1 MRTSGRAGSD
11 VPPDLP
17 LPQLSP
23 RTRTPCPHPRSY
35 LWPYSRPPRGGP
47 TFVPTAP
54 RPGRLPISNSVGD
67 ILSPLGPEDPRE
79 TAGYHLLAR
88 IGEGGMGTVYLS
100 HTRGNQ
106 PVALKVIRREYGQNP
121 DFRRRFEQEVQA
133 ARRVQGYHIVPV
145 VDHDTSGTQPWLA
158 SSFVPGLALHEV
170 LGHFGPLPEAAVF
183 QLVGCTALAL
193 SSIHA
198 AGVVHRDLKPSNI
211 LIGSGGP
218 FVIDFGIARAAD
230 ATQLTASGGLIGTP
244 QYMSPEHAL
253 GEQVGPASDIF
264 SLGLIAAVAATGR
277 HPFGDGGAITVAAQI
292 ANTGHRPPDLSGY
305 PDNLRPLLERCLTAD
320 AADRITPAE
329 LMPLCEQLAGRP
341 LREFADW
348 LPEPVTEEI
357 VRREQTAQYAAQQAQ
372 TAQAAQAAQAARAAQ
387 EAAQSVQ
394 SAQSAAHAAQAA
406 QQPPV
411 PQQPP
416 QAPQG
421 PPTHP
426 PTQPPYAQPLPTQ
439 MPGHPPQQ
447 TDRTA
452 QFGAVGHPPTYQNTQ
467 GPQGSQENQGPQ
479 GNQYTQGTPT
489 FAPGAHQPTAPGTHP
504 TPAPAKKPGKAKKI
518 LLAAALV
525 VAIGAGAGAAVYF
538 MGNKDADKGSTASDK
553 PASTPSATQESTPSE
568 DATTPAPDAPASDE
582 GGTPTPA
589 PPETATY
596 TEIFKNKPLTL
607 RTPNSLSSTD
617 VDFDLPKTIVSGSME
632 SDVRDLTVRDSEW
645 DFASTMGKSAG
656 VTAKECR
663 TGAET
668 NALPDSIGP
677 REFGE
682 RGSVPKGTRLC
693 MVTTDGNLALYE
705 ITTITPASESSD
717 VPTVVGNLTLWKIS
731 Q

>member
-1 MRTSGRAGSD
+1 M
-11 VPPDLP
+11 
-17 LPQLSP
+17 
-23 RTRTPCPHPRSY
+23 
-35 LWPYSRPPRGGP
+35 
-47 TFVPTAP
+47 
-54 RPGRLPISNSVGD
+54 
-67 ILSPLGPEDPRE
+67 LSPLGPEDPRE

-305 PDNLRPLLERCLTAD
+305 PDSLRPLLERCLTAD
-320 AADRITPAE
+320 AAQRIAPGE
-329 LMPLCEQLAGRP
+329 LMALCEQSAGRP
-341 LREFADW
+341 LREFTGW
-348 LPEPVTEEI
+348 LPEPVAEEI
-357 VRREQTAQYAAQQAQ
+357 LRREQTAQYAARQ
-372 TAQAAQAAQAARAAQ
+372 AQAAQNAQAAAQA
-387 EAAQSVQ
+387 
-394 SAQSAAHAAQAA
+394 SA
-406 QQPPV
+406 QPPV

-416 QAPQG
+416 HAPHPPQVPQG
-421 PPTHP
+421 PPTL
-426 PTQPPYAQPLPTQ
+426 PPYVQPTHTQVPSAQL
-439 MPGHPPQQ
+439 PPQTGQ
-447 TDRTA
+447 SA
-452 QFGAVGHPPTYQNTQ
+452 AFGVAGHPPTYQGTE
-467 GPQGSQENQGPQ
+467 GP
-479 GNQYTQGTPT
+479 QGTPT
-489 FAPGAHQPTAPGTHP
+489 FGPSAHQPTGPGPQPGGTV
-504 TPAPAKKPGKAKKI
+504 KKPGKAKKI
-518 LLAAALV
+518 LLAAAV
-525 VAIGAGAGAAVYF
+525 VAAVGAGAGGAVF
-538 MGNKDADKGSTASDK
+538 FLGENAKKDRASTADAK
-553 PASTPSATQESTPSE
+553 PSGSPAASA
-568 DATTPAPDAPASDE
+568 PAPAKEPAAPAADAPSSGTSGTDGTDGT

-596 TEIFKNKPLTL
+596 TEVFKDKPLTL
-607 RTPNSLSSTD
+607 RTPNTLSSTY
-617 VDFDLPKTIVSGSME
+617 VDFDLPKTVVDGDMA
-632 SDVRDLTVRDSEW
+632 SDVRDLTVSDSYW
-645 DFASTMGKSAG
+645 DFGATMGKSSGA
-656 VTAKECR
+656 TAQECR

-668 NALPDSIGP
+668 NALPDQVGP

-682 RGSVPKGTRLC
+682 RGSVPNGTRLC
-693 MVTTDGNLALYE
+693 MVTDDGNLAMYE
-705 ITTITPASESSD
+705 ITQIAAASSSSD

>member
-1 MRTSGRAGSD
+1 M
-11 VPPDLP
+11 
-17 LPQLSP
+17 
-23 RTRTPCPHPRSY
+23 
-35 LWPYSRPPRGGP
+35 
-47 TFVPTAP
+47 
-54 RPGRLPISNSVGD
+54 SNSVGD

-79 TAGYHLLAR
+79 TAGYHLHAR

-158 SSFVPGLALHEV
+158 SAFVPGLALHEV

-183 QLVGCTALAL
+183 QLVGCAALAL

-211 LIGSGGP
+211 LIGSAGP

-253 GEQVGPASDIF
+253 GEQVGPASDVF

-292 ANTGHRPPDLSGY
+292 ANAGHRPPDLSGY
-305 PDNLRPLLERCLTAD
+305 PDSLRPLLERCLTAD
-320 AADRITPAE
+320 AADRITPGE
-329 LMPLCEQLAGRP
+329 LMALCEQSAGRP
-341 LREFADW
+341 LREFTGW
-348 LPEPVTEEI
+348 LPEPVAEEI

-372 TAQAAQAAQAARAAQ
+372 TAQAARATQAPP
-387 EAAQSVQ
+387 
-394 SAQSAAHAAQAA
+394 
-406 QQPPV
+406 QPPV

-416 QAPQG
+416 APQG
-421 PPTHP
+421 PPTQGPLTLNP
-426 PTQPPYAQPLPTQ
+426 PTQNPITQ
-439 MPGHPPQQ
+439 GVPQQ
-447 TDRTA
+447 APPTG
-452 QFGAVGHPPTYQNTQ
+452 QFGAPTHPPTYQHTPTAQ
-467 GPQGSQENQGPQ
+467 GAHIG
-479 GNQYTQGTPT
+479 QGTPT
-489 FAPGAHQPTAPGTHP
+489 FNLGAPQP
-504 TPAPAKKPGKAKKI
+504 PAPDAPVTQAPAAKKRGKAKAI
-518 LLAAALV
+518 LVAVALV
-525 VAIGAGAGAAVYF
+525 VAVGAGAGAAVYF
-538 MGNKDADKGSTASDK
+538 LGNKDKGGTEANGK
-553 PASTPSATQESTPSE
+553 PAGRSTPTAATPTQQPSTPAAE
-568 DATTPAPDAPASDE
+568 EPTSDTS
-582 GGTPTPA
+582 GTPVPA

-596 TEIFKNKPLTL
+596 TEVFKSKPLTI
-607 RTPNSLSSTD
+607 RTPNSLSTTY
-617 VDFDLPKTIVSGSME
+617 VDLDLPKTVAEGDMT
-632 SDVRDLTVRDSEW
+632 SDVRDLTVRDTEW
-645 DFASTMGKSAG
+645 DFEATMGKSAG
-656 VTAKECR
+656 ITPQECR

-677 REFGE
+677 RSFGE
-682 RGSVPKGTRLC
+682 RGTVPKGTRLC
-693 MVTTDGNLALYE
+693 MVTQDGNLAMYE
-705 ITTITPASESSD
+705 ITQITAASSASD

>member
-1 MRTSGRAGSD
+1 M
-11 VPPDLP
+11 
-17 LPQLSP
+17 
-23 RTRTPCPHPRSY
+23 
-35 LWPYSRPPRGGP
+35 
-47 TFVPTAP
+47 
-54 RPGRLPISNSVGD
+54 
-67 ILSPLGPEDPRE
+67 LSPLGPEDPRE
-79 TAGYHLLAR
+79 TAGYHLHAR

-158 SSFVPGLALHEV
+158 SAFVPGLALHEV

-183 QLVGCTALAL
+183 QLVGCAALAL

-253 GEQVGPASDIF
+253 GEQVGPASDVF

-292 ANTGHRPPDLSGY
+292 ANAGHRPPDLTGY
-305 PDNLRPLLERCLTAD
+305 PDSLRPLLERCLTAD
-320 AADRITPAE
+320 AAERITPGE
-329 LMPLCEQLAGRP
+329 LMALCEQAAGRP
-341 LREFADW
+341 LREFGGW
-348 LPEPVTEEI
+348 LPEPVAEEI

-372 TAQAAQAAQAARAAQ
+372 TAQAAQAAQAA
-387 EAAQSVQ
+387 QS
-394 SAQSAAHAAQAA
+394 A

-416 QAPQG
+416 QAPQA
-421 PPTHP
+421 PPTL
-426 PTQPPYAQPLPTQ
+426 PPYAQPTHTQ
-439 MPGHPPQQ
+439 GPPPQEVPPQAPQ
-447 TDRTA
+447 TG
-452 QFGAVGHPPTYQNTQ
+452 QFGAPVNPPTYQNTQ
-467 GPQGSQENQGPQ
+467 QLQQPQGVQS
-479 GNQYTQGTPT
+479 TPT
-489 FAPGAHQPTAPGTHP
+489 FNLGAPQPPAPGTP
-504 TPAPAKKPGKAKKI
+504 AAPAPAAKKRGKAKVI
-518 LLAAALV
+518 LLAVTLV
-525 VAIGAGAGAAVYF
+525 VAVGAGAGAAVYF
-538 MGNKDADKGSTASDK
+538 LGNKDKGAASVANGK
-553 PASTPSATQESTPSE
+553 SSSHPTGAASTPAQQPS
-568 DATTPAPDAPASDE
+568 APAAEEPAADTS
-582 GGTPTPA
+582 GTPVPA

-596 TEIFKNKPLTL
+596 TEVFKNKPLTI
-607 RTPNSLSSTD
+607 RTPNTFSTTY
-617 VDFDLPKTIVSGSME
+617 VDLDLPKTVAEGDMT
-632 SDVRDLTVRDSEW
+632 SDVRDLTVRHSEW
-645 DFASTMGKSAG
+645 DFEATMGKSTG
-656 VTAKECR
+656 ITPQECR

-668 NALPDSIGP
+668 NALPDSIGS
-677 REFGE
+677 RDFGE
-682 RGSVPKGTRLC
+682 RGTVPKGTRLC
-693 MVTTDGNLALYE
+693 MVTRDGNLAMYE
-705 ITTITPASESSD
+705 ITQIAAASSTSD